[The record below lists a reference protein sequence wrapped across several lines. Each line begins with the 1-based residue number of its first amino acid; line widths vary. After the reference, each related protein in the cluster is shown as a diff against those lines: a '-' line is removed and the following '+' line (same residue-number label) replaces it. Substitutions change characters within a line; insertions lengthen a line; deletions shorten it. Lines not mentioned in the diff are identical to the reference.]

1 MKNWEKYEEELKS
14 VGTTSFGIT
23 HYGKK
28 VLNCDDM
35 HCSGCIFNKDN
46 LWGDSRLC
54 GYDKMRWLFK
64 DYEEPQPKLTKK
76 EKAFVDAI
84 SNSALQIRRNR
95 EGELYLDIGIA
106 SVSLNP
112 DMFPF
117 IDCGWFRSI
126 SDLKKLEVENED

>member
-23 HYGKK
+23 DYDKK

-35 HCSGCIFNKDN
+35 YCSGCIFNKDN

-126 SDLKKLEVENED
+126 SDLKKLEVEE

>member
-23 HYGKK
+23 HYDKK
-28 VLNCDDM
+28 VLNCGDM

-126 SDLKKLEVENED
+126 SDLKKLEVE

>member
-23 HYGKK
+23 DYDKK
-28 VLNCDDM
+28 VLNCGDM

-46 LWGDSRLC
+46 LLGDPRLC

-106 SVSLNP
+106 SVSLLKFNSLIVN
-112 DMFPF
+112 F
-117 IDCGWFRSI
+117 INHTLHFFDFFR
-126 SDLKKLEVENED
+126 